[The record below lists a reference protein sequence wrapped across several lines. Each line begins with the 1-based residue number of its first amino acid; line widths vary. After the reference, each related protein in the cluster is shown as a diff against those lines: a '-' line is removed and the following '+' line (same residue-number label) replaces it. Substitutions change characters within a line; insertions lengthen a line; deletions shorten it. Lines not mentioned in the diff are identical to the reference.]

1 MEKNQFKT
9 ISRRNRQRGIDL
21 PAHFSTN
28 LTSPNP
34 RAPSNKANV
43 SSTIRSL
50 FSRALTCKGR
60 VINRIKCRIVW
71 TRSRS
76 VITSRL
82 ELVWGGGESTSGG
95 DSSTV
100 KPREESFYFACPHD
114 VFKDTFTCRR
124 DHPFHVIPIPCL
136 CREFDA
142 RHPAVHRSFLPLPL
156 NPVFNPF
163 PTPSTSSFSPSLL
176 RSTLEILPSSPLSFS
191 PPPSVLLLFSSRSS
205 FILPRFPFFSLS
217 LSFAVPGNRP

>member
-1 MEKNQFKT
+1 MWGK
-9 ISRRNRQRGIDL
+9 S
-21 PAHFSTN
+21 
-28 LTSPNP
+28 
-34 RAPSNKANV
+34 V
-43 SSTIRSL
+43 
-50 FSRALTCKGR
+50 
-60 VINRIKCRIVW
+60 NRIKCRIVW

-95 DSSTV
+95 TV

-136 CREFDA
+136 RREFDA

-156 NPVFNPF
+156 NPAFNPF
-163 PTPSTSSFSPSLL
+163 PTPFYLNLFTISLL
-176 RSTLEILPSSPLSFS
+176 LCQEETR
-191 PPPSVLLLFSSRSS
+191 
-205 FILPRFPFFSLS
+205 
-217 LSFAVPGNRP
+217 NRPWDWEQDFLTTSYTFLHLLEEEWPT

>member
-1 MEKNQFKT
+1 MWGK
-9 ISRRNRQRGIDL
+9 S
-21 PAHFSTN
+21 
-28 LTSPNP
+28 
-34 RAPSNKANV
+34 V
-43 SSTIRSL
+43 
-50 FSRALTCKGR
+50 
-60 VINRIKCRIVW
+60 NRIKCRIVW

-95 DSSTV
+95 TV

-136 CREFDA
+136 RREFDA

-156 NPVFNPF
+156 NPAFNPF
-163 PTPSTSSFSPSLL
+163 PTPFYLNLFTISSSLDTRDPPAFPSILL
-176 RSTLEILPSSPLSFS
+176 SSPLGPFA
-191 PPPSVLLLFSSRSS
+191 LLFSSRSS
-205 FILPRFPFFSLS
+205 FILSRFPFFSLS
-217 LSFAVPGNRP
+217 FSFSLLLCQEETRNRPWDWEQDFLTTSYTFLHLLEEEWPT